1 MLSIL
6 ISVPSTYYLGLLA
19 LVPSVRQTLLTLFIG
34 IKQFLFYLFLMVKEP
49 EEKPLALYWF

>member
-34 IKQFLFYLFLMVKEP
+34 IKRLLLYLFLMIKEP
-49 EEKPLALYWF
+49 EEKPLAL